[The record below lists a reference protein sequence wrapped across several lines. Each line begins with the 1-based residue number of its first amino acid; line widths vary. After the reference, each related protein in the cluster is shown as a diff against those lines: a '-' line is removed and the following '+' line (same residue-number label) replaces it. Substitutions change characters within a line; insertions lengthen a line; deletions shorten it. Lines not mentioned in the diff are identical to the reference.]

1 MQAICE
7 GDLDLLESYL
17 KHGWPINDPVDHDK
31 KFNAATLACHLDK
44 LEVLHLLDL
53 YGADLNQGVGKFNNT
68 PLMAALSRWNVR
80 IIDYLM
86 ERGVDP
92 TVKDNFGFTALRKA
106 EIRNL
111 RTISSML
118 KAYEDKYAK
127 MKKPIKLLPIT
138 NEYWVRQIKLL
149 NVALTKKNKNH
160 VPLVPLNFTRTEIWR
175 RDNQISKFRPSD
187 LLIEGEY
194 PLADL

>member
-1 MQAICE
+1 MQSICE
-7 GDLDLLESYL
+7 GDLNQLESYL
-17 KHGWPINDPVDHDK
+17 KLGWPINDPVDHDQ
-31 KFNAATLACHLDK
+31 KFSAATLACHLDK

-53 YGADLNQGVGKFNNT
+53 YGADLNLGVGKFNNT

-92 TVKDNFGFTALRKA
+92 TVKDSFGFTALRKA

-118 KAYEDKYAK
+118 KTYEDKYAK
-127 MKKPIKLLPIT
+127 IKKPNKLPPIT

-149 NVALTKKNKNH
+149 NVAMTKKNRNH
-160 VPLVPLNFTRTEIWR
+160 IPLGPLNFTRAEIWR
-175 RDNQISKFRPSD
+175 KDNQISKFKPSD
-187 LLIEGEY
+187 LL
-194 PLADL
+194 